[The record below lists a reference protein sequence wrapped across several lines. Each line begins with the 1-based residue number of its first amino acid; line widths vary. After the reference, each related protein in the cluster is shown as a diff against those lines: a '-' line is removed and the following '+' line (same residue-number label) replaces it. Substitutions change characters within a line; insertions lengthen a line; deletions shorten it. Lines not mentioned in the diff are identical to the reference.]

1 MANQNRRPNS
11 TQTARKGAQSRRS
24 QPAAGSASS
33 AAARTPAASATPR
46 AQGGQGPVKSR
57 PVNGKAAGPAPAGGG
72 WTPRWVRMATLG
84 LSLIG
89 LGLGI
94 YLTIAHLAGAQILAC
109 SSKGLVNC
117 EAVTTS
123 PESELFG
130 IFPVAELGL
139 AFYVFMTVIN
149 LPWFWR
155 PEWRW
160 LPARGPL
167 ASARRQALPVI
178 AWRVRLGSMIIGV
191 LFILYLVYTE
201 LITLRE
207 ICLWCTYVHITTFLL
222 FVVIMAQATLWGSPS
237 KLTAD
242 STARRPVR

>member
-1 MANQNRRPNS
+1 M
-11 TQTARKGAQSRRS
+11 KD
-24 QPAAGSASS
+24 
-33 AAARTPAASATPR
+33 
-46 AQGGQGPVKSR
+46 K
-57 PVNGKAAGPAPAGGG
+57 PVNGRPTAIDPARTG
-72 WTPRWVRMATLG
+72 WTPRWLRITTLALSLLGLG
-84 LSLIG
+84 LS
-89 LGLGI
+89 I
-94 YLTIAHLAGAQILAC
+94 YLTIAHLAGAAILPC
-109 SSKGLVNC
+109 SNKGLVNC

-123 PESELFG
+123 PESKLFG

-149 LPWFWR
+149 LPWAWR

-167 ASARRQALPVI
+167 AAARRQALPLA
-178 AWRVRLGSMIIGV
+178 AWRIRLGAMIVGV

-207 ICLWCTYVHITTFLL
+207 ICVWCTYVHITTFLL
-222 FVVIMAQATLWGSPS
+222 FVVVMAQATFWGSPS
-237 KLTAD
+237 KATAD